1 MVKVITYG
9 TFDFLH
15 FGHIR
20 LLERAKQLG
29 DYLVVGITADDFDKN
44 RGKINVHQSLSER
57 IEAVRK
63 LEIAD
68 EIIVEEYE
76 GQKIDDI
83 RRLNIDVF
91 TVGSDWRGYF
101 DYLEDYCKVVYL
113 DRTKGI
119 SSTEIR
125 QEKRSISLGLV
136 GNSKYLNKV
145 INEAAFVNGLKIVAI
160 CTELKDKLDLRENND
175 YYITD
180 NYNYVLDKVDAVYI
194 HSHPDIHYEQVKQ
207 ALKKGVHVLCES
219 PIALNKNQCKE
230 LLTIANDNNL
240 ILTEGL
246 RTAYSTAYERLLLLV
261 KTGKIGKVVSIDA
274 TCTSLKNFNP
284 NDNNDLKYIWNS
296 MTAWA
301 PTALLPVFQ
310 ILGTKYRDYKI
321 VSHILNDKF
330 KFDDFSQISFVYPEA
345 VANVKVG
352 IGVKSEG
359 ELLISGTRGYVYVPS
374 PWWKTDYFE
383 LRYENP
389 LNNKR
394 YFYQLDGEGIRYE
407 LVTFLRAIEENK
419 NSLEIE
425 NNVTMEIS
433 DIMNSFY
440 NKINL
445 ITI

>member
-1 MVKVITYG
+1 M
-9 TFDFLH
+9 
-15 FGHIR
+15 
-20 LLERAKQLG
+20 
-29 DYLVVGITADDFDKN
+29 
-44 RGKINVHQSLSER
+44 
-57 IEAVRK
+57 
-63 LEIAD
+63 
-68 EIIVEEYE
+68 
-76 GQKIDDI
+76 
-83 RRLNIDVF
+83 
-91 TVGSDWRGYF
+91 
-101 DYLEDYCKVVYL
+101 
-113 DRTKGI
+113 
-119 SSTEIR
+119 
-125 QEKRSISLGLV
+125 
-136 GNSKYLNKV
+136 
-145 INEAAFVNGLKIVAI
+145 AI
-160 CTELKDKLDLRENND
+160 CTDLKDKLDLRENND

-180 NYNYVLDKVDAVYI
+180 NYNDVLEKVDAVYI

>member
-1 MVKVITYG
+1 
-9 TFDFLH
+9 
-15 FGHIR
+15 
-20 LLERAKQLG
+20 
-29 DYLVVGITADDFDKN
+29 
-44 RGKINVHQSLSER
+44 
-57 IEAVRK
+57 
-63 LEIAD
+63 
-68 EIIVEEYE
+68 
-76 GQKIDDI
+76 
-83 RRLNIDVF
+83 
-91 TVGSDWRGYF
+91 
-101 DYLEDYCKVVYL
+101 
-113 DRTKGI
+113 
-119 SSTEIR
+119 
-125 QEKRSISLGLV
+125 
-136 GNSKYLNKV
+136 
-145 INEAAFVNGLKIVAI
+145 
-160 CTELKDKLDLRENND
+160 
-175 YYITD
+175 
-180 NYNYVLDKVDAVYI
+180 
-194 HSHPDIHYEQVKQ
+194 
-207 ALKKGVHVLCES
+207 
-219 PIALNKNQCKE
+219 